1 MYRLYARTFIYP
13 FLSSVSPFS
22 LALFDAIFAYIFDL
36 LILFSIFFCIF
47 FFFRFLFCY
56 FFFNLYFCSVG
67 LIVRRIVL
75 SHKKRGGAGC
85 NTILL
90 NFLHI
95 VL

>member
-22 LALFDAIFAYIFDL
+22 LAIFDAIFAYIFDL
-36 LILFSIFFCIF
+36 LILFSIFFVFSF
-47 FFFRFLFCY
+47 FFVFCY
-56 FFFNLYFCSVG
+56 FYFNLYFCSVG